1 MTSSKNNSA
10 QSLAVAMHYET
21 LRKAA
26 LGDVLPPEARGGLML
41 FLRRG
46 MWGWAQAVA
55 GMCALQQPTGFRPSD
70 WKPLEE
76 HRGVIHILAA
86 MTINANY

>member
-1 MTSSKNNSA
+1 MTSSENNPA
-10 QSLAVAMHYET
+10 QPFTVVMHYET

-26 LGDVLPPEARGGLML
+26 LGDVLLPEARGGLIL

-46 MWGWAQAVA
+46 MWGWAKVVA
-55 GMCALQQPTGFRPSD
+55 GMCALQQPTGSRPSN
-70 WKPLEE
+70 WKPPEE

-86 MTINANY
+86 MAINANH